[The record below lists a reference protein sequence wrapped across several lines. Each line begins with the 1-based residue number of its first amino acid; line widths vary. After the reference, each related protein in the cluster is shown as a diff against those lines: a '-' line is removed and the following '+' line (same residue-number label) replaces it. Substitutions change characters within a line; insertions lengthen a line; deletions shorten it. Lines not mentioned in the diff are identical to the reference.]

1 MGENTQWRGSE
12 APPMRELCWSG
23 MDPLE
28 LPLLAVLKEAGLAQ
42 FFGWGGAASKN
53 ARSDSCFQSS
63 SDHVQLFAIGGFPLK
78 YHHAGCSLTPPPGAL
93 GQWTKV
99 GKGGK
104 GGIDRQRRSTPHRA
118 IRLDLSRSRASES
131 ADMAPYTDFSP
142 WDKVFF
148 RLFSTHERPKV

>member
-1 MGENTQWRGSE
+1 MERIRSSPNAAALLEWDGSTS
-12 APPMRELCWSG
+12 AS
-23 MDPLE
+23 
-28 LPLLAVLKEAGLAQ
+28 LACCVERVGLAL
-42 FFGWGGAASKN
+42 FFGEGMTQPVKM

-63 SDHVQLFAIGGFPLK
+63 SDHVQLFAIGGFPLR
-78 YHHAGCSLTPPPGAL
+78 YHRAGCSLTPPPGAL

-118 IRLDLSRSRASES
+118 IRLYLSRSRASES

-148 RLFSTHERPKV
+148 RVFSTHERPKV

>member
-1 MGENTQWRGSE
+1 MQWRGSE
-12 APPMRELCWSG
+12 TPLTRQLCWSG
-23 MDPLE
+23 MDPLQI
-28 LPLLAVLKEAGLAQ
+28 PLLAVLKEAGLAL
-42 FFGWGGAASKN
+42 FFGGGMTQPVKM

-63 SDHVQLFAIGGFPLK
+63 SDHVQLFAIGGFPLR
-78 YHHAGCSLTPPPGAL
+78 YHRAGCSLTPPPGAL